1 MNTPTYPNL
10 DEVIQVLPTRSHKHG
25 LDNITAFTSLLKLGI
40 SVIQTFVTYT
50 LIFLI
55 ASFSHT
61 HDCDSE
67 RNSSPATWA
76 LEWQKVTGV
85 Q

>member
-40 SVIQTFVTYT
+40 SVIQTFVT
-50 LIFLI
+50 
-55 ASFSHT
+55 
-61 HDCDSE
+61 C
-67 RNSSPATWA
+67 NSPATWA